1 MKLVSAGSDILESSP
16 PGQRSA
22 ARSVLNGKS
31 VTIITNGTVRSPP
44 PPSPPAGARVRQGHV
59 LRTQGDAFCRV
70 CYHRCDHR
78 SSGR

>member
-44 PPSPPAGARVRQGHV
+44 PPLPPRRGPRAPGARLEDTR
-59 LRTQGDAFCRV
+59 
-70 CYHRCDHR
+70 
-78 SSGR
+78 